1 MPVMYTG
8 SVPCNSS
15 NLGSFFVHFSVHPPA
30 YGAWWQR
37 HEEEGGSL
45 RLDPQGP
52 MTLRHVG
59 YRHMRCR
66 VSGATQEILATVC
79 DLGRE
84 GRVLGKDSW

>member
-37 HEEEGGSL
+37 HKEEGGSL

-52 MTLRHVG
+52 MTLRHAG

-66 VSGATQEILATVC
+66 VSGATEEILATVC